1 MSSTSLK
8 KRTSL
13 SGGGNVASSRAPAGG
28 GLVATALGFAGS
40 VPDEVARKV
49 NKKKLTSSDSPML
62 FFFSFSLSPPTL
74 IFATPTLQISK
85 KQQEAERRERSRQ
98 SRRAGERY

>member
-13 SGGGNVASSRAPAGG
+13 GGGGGNAALSSRAPAGG
-28 GLVATALGFAGS
+28 GLVATALGFGGS

-49 NKKKLTSSDSPML
+49 KIDFFLSLCAPML
-62 FFFSFSLSPPTL
+62 FSVFSLSL
-74 IFATPTLQISK
+74 IFNGTNLPNSEKTTGGREARAIATV
-85 KQQEAERRERSRQ
+85 EEER
-98 SRRAGERY
+98 